1 MNKMISTTLLAVA
14 GIMGLAYGGIN
25 AQAATKKSSP
35 YLNSSTQY
43 VRLKKTMYVGI
54 SQKSGST
61 YKPLLKK
68 KGSLLAVAGVGGAAN
83 DTDKA
88 GNVIIRAAFTSG
100 AVHYNRLKNL
110 KYKGMISIPF
120 KKSDFQ
126 PVKLKAPIRTMLF
139 QQGTGFK
146 SLGAWKYATPAAF
159 YLTLDNYLQAYSSTA
174 MANRVGGAWK
184 MTDNSLWKP
193 TSSVKVSKVTVK
205 GNTTVI
211 DYAKPL
217 AGVPNKKISQHHYRL
232 TIKDLKQKHSQS
244 FDPVDDTYD
253 SEGIWN
259 DYTVNGQS
267 YFVGQLERGLD

>member
-1 MNKMISTTLLAVA
+1 MQKKVIGALVVVA
-14 GIMGLAYGGIN
+14 GLLGVSSGGQT
-25 AQAATKKSSP
+25 AQAASKKTSP
-35 YLNSSTQY
+35 YLNSSTEY

-54 SQKSGST
+54 SQKSGKT

-68 KGSLLAVAGVGGAAN
+68 KGSLLAVAGIGGAAN

-88 GNVIIRAAFTSG
+88 GNVIVRAAFTSG
-100 AVHYNRLKNL
+100 AVHYNRLKKL

-120 KKSDFQ
+120 KKSDFK

-146 SLGAWKYATPAAF
+146 SLGNWQYATPAAF
-159 YLTLDNYLQAYSSTA
+159 YLTLDNYLQVYSAKA
-174 MANRVGGAWK
+174 MSQRVGGAWK
-184 MTDNSLWKP
+184 MSSSNLWKP
-193 TSSVKVSKVTVK
+193 THSEKVSKVTVK

-211 DYAKPL
+211 DYKKPL
-217 AGVPNKKISQHHYRL
+217 AGVPGKKISKNHYRL
-232 TIKDLKQKHSQS
+232 TIKDLKQKHIQT

-253 SEGIWN
+253 SQGTWT
-259 DYTVNGQS
+259 DYTVNGKA